1 MKFTAEQ
8 IAGVLDGEIVGNP
21 NAEVYKFSKIEEGSE
36 GAITFLAN
44 PKYAPYIYTTKAS
57 ITIVNSSFIPEG
69 KLITTMIKVDDAYM
83 SFTKLLEFYDRATKS
98 NKTGVEQPS
107 FIADSVVYGADLYI
121 GSFSYISENVM
132 LGENVKIYPNC
143 FIGENVKIGN
153 NVTILAGA
161 KVHSD
166 TVIGNNC
173 VIYSGAVIGAD
184 GFGFA
189 PNADGTYTKI
199 PQIGNVVIEDNVDI
213 GANTTIDKA
222 TMGSTIIR
230 KGVKLDNHIQ
240 IAHNV
245 EIGENTVIAAQ
256 TGIAGSTKIGKNC
269 MIGGQVGI
277 VGHLIIGNN
286 VKIQAQSGI
295 GKNLK
300 DNDVVQG
307 SPAFGYGD
315 FSKSFVHFRKLPKIV
330 LELEDLK
337 KQIINQK
344 IENNG

>member
-8 IAGVLDGEIVGNP
+8 IAGVLDGEVVGNP
-21 NAEVYKFSKIEEGSE
+21 NAEVYKLSKIEEGSD
-36 GAITFLAN
+36 GSISFLSN
-44 PKYAPYIYTTKAS
+44 PKYLPYIYTTKATV
-57 ITIVNSSFIPEG
+57 TIVNSSFVPEG
-69 KLITTMIKVDDAYM
+69 ELTTTLIKVEDAYM
-83 SFTKLLEFYDRATKS
+83 SFTKLLEFYDKAKKG
-98 NKTGVEQPS
+98 NKTGIENPS
-107 FIADSVVYGADLYI
+107 FISDSAKYGANLYL
-121 GSFSYISENVM
+121 GSFSYIEENAV

-143 FIGENVKIGN
+143 FIGENVLIGD
-153 NVTILAGA
+153 NVTIFAGA
-161 KVHSD
+161 KVHSE

-189 PNADGTYTKI
+189 PNADGTFTKI

-230 KGVKLDNHIQ
+230 KGVKLDNQIQ
-240 IAHNV
+240 IGHNV

-256 TGIAGSTKIGKNC
+256 TGVAGSTKIGKNC

-277 VGHLIIGNN
+277 VGHLTIGNN

-295 GKNLK
+295 AKNLK
-300 DNDVVQG
+300 DNDIVQG

-315 FSKSFVHFRKLPKIV
+315 FSKSFVHFRNLPKIV

-337 KQIINQK
+337 KQILNQK